1 MIVIKQ
7 SGMDRGSADTEQLK
21 RDLYSLLTE
30 KGAALMG
37 VADLSGVL
45 DGEMKTGVSVA
56 VPIPQDIVLDLQTF
70 PTKAYYDAYHSLNAK
85 LDDIVLCGTAYLRK
99 HGYCAFA
106 NTTKA
111 VKQDINWCTPLPH
124 KIVATRAELG
134 WIGKNCLLVTKKYG
148 SAVRLSSFITN
159 APLSPDSPID
169 ESQCG
174 DCRVCVEHCPA
185 DALTGKLWDVKMK
198 REELFHKEACKKM
211 QIERMKQATGIETDL
226 CGLCFAVCAYTQ
238 RYLKREEI

>member
-1 MIVIKQ
+1 
-7 SGMDRGSADTEQLK
+7 
-21 RDLYSLLTE
+21 
-30 KGAALMG
+30 MG

-124 KIVATRAELG
+124 KTVATRAGLG
-134 WIGKNCLLVTKKYG
+134 WIGKIVCLLRKSTE
-148 SAVRLSSFITN
+148 VRSV
-159 APLSPDSPID
+159 SPVLLPMRHYHLIP
-169 ESQCG
+169 QLMKAN
-174 DCRVCVEHCPA
+174 VAIVEFVWSIA
-185 DALTGKLWDVKMK
+185 RQM
-198 REELFHKEACKKM
+198 R
-211 QIERMKQATGIETDL
+211 
-226 CGLCFAVCAYTQ
+226 
-238 RYLKREEI
+238 